1 MDRRAFI
8 GTLAG
13 GLLAAPLTVEGQQ
26 AGTIPTVGILTSRA
40 ERSRP
45 LEEGLRELGWV
56 EGKNVR
62 FERRFTLDYQEL
74 PRFVRE
80 LLRVPVDVIFT
91 VYGPGIRAAMDATR
105 TIPIVGMSG
114 DPVSQGYVTS
124 LARPGGNVTG
134 LAIQGRELSGKR
146 LEILTQALPKA
157 RLMAVLANPETST
170 KAMLHET
177 EARASTLGVRL
188 LHFEAAHPDRFSD
201 VLAEVARKHPDAL
214 VVLSDPMFTRNSR
227 RLVEAVA
234 RHRLPSMWEWRDF
247 VDDGGLMSYGPR
259 LDDLI
264 RRAAVYVDKIL
275 KGAKP
280 ADLPIE
286 QPTKFELVINLKT
299 AKALGLTIPPA
310 AGGSGDRIV
319 DRRAFISGI
328 TLGLLAARSASV
340 GWSSHVFGHETE
352 GSRSEPAAANG

>member
-1 MDRRAFI
+1 MVVTRRTFL
-8 GTLAG
+8 GTLTG
-13 GLLAAPLTVEGQQ
+13 GLLAAPLAAEGQQ

-80 LLRVPVDVIFT
+80 LLLVPVDVIFT
-91 VYGPGIRAAMDATR
+91 LYGAGIEAAMDATR
-105 TIPIVGMSG
+105 TIPIVGMTG
-114 DPVSQGYVTS
+114 DPVSAGYVTS

-134 LAIQGRELSGKR
+134 LTIQGRELSGKR

-157 RLMAVLANPETST
+157 RLMAVLANPQVPST

-177 EARASTLGVRL
+177 QARASALGVRL

-201 VLAEVARKHPDAL
+201 VLAEVARKRPDAL
-214 VVLSDPMFTRNSR
+214 VVLSDPMFTRNGR
-227 RLVEAVA
+227 RLVEVVA

-280 ADLPIE
+280 GDLPIE
-286 QPTKFELVINLKT
+286 QPTKYELVINLKT
-299 AKALGLTIPPA
+299 AKALGLTIPP
-310 AGGSGDRIV
+310 SLLQ
-319 DRRAFISGI
+319 RADQVI
-328 TLGLLAARSASV
+328 
-340 GWSSHVFGHETE
+340 E
-352 GSRSEPAAANG
+352 